1 MATEPWAMTA
11 PTNLPVAAQPPI
23 PKTSTA
29 TNALPQ
35 RMCLLML
42 SSDRSQGKCI
52 LQPSLAHRTAA
63 GWLTTFK
70 GREAGLVCGVTAGLV
85 CAVKQARFC
94 SFGQNCC
101 WIRNVCRNPTR
112 FGSSYFRPPTTKQ
125 ASNSST
131 DQGGGK
137 RRAAVILTQIK
148 VRTSR
153 DFLLLN
159 LSAALKCEATDEICP
174 ACAQRYRR
182 NSLVPHT
189 GQSSKLSVVRGV
201 RRDSQW
207 SDELRLC
214 NLSAVSGHYQRNW
227 RVLRPK

>member
-11 PTNLPVAAQPPI
+11 PTNLPVAAQPPS
-23 PKTSTA
+23 PKTSAA

-101 WIRNVCRNPTR
+101 WIRNVCRDPTR
-112 FGSSYFRPPTTKQ
+112 FGSSYSRPPTTKQ
-125 ASNSST
+125 ASNSSPDPVGREAAGGCYFDSNQST
-131 DQGGGK
+131 DQP
-137 RRAAVILTQIK
+137 RFFIV
-148 VRTSR
+148 
-153 DFLLLN
+153 DF
-159 LSAALKCEATDEICP
+159 I
-174 ACAQRYRR
+174 
-182 NSLVPHT
+182 
-189 GQSSKLSVVRGV
+189 SSP
-201 RRDSQW
+201 QM
-207 SDELRLC
+207 
-214 NLSAVSGHYQRNW
+214 
-227 RVLRPK
+227 